1 MQEVHMDKN
10 TMIEKIT
17 NWLKESDITM
27 VRIVY
32 HFAATVLRK

>member
-1 MQEVHMDKN
+1 MDRN
-10 TMIEKIT
+10 TMIERIT
-17 NWLKESDITM
+17 QWLNESDIVM